1 MKTRHII
8 TVLLTL
14 LIVVLV
20 VVLYR
25 SIMQPVKFEN
35 EFNHRKNSV
44 VENLKR
50 LRIMEEAYRFANG
63 RYCGDLDSLILFAQ
77 NDSVKVLKKFGTLP
91 DNMTEA
97 EALKRGILRREVV
110 WVSAYE
116 NILERDTN
124 FTIDKENLD
133 ELKYIPFTHPK
144 EPFQIGASNVDRG
157 GVIVPVFEIKAD
169 FRQFLKDLD
178 EQTVFNKIAEVEKA
192 NRYPGWKVGD
202 LTQPIVDGNW
212 E

>member
-8 TVLLTL
+8 TILLTL
-14 LIVVLV
+14 LIVALV

-25 SIMQPVKFEN
+25 SIMQPVKFES
-35 EFNHRKNSV
+35 EFNQRKDIV
-44 VENLKR
+44 VERLKR
-50 LRIMEEAYRFANG
+50 LRTMEETYRFANG
-63 RYCGDLDSLILFAQ
+63 KYCGNLDSLILFAQ
-77 NDSVKVLKKFGTLP
+77 KDSVKVLKKFGTLP

-97 EALKRGILRREVV
+97 EALKQGILRREVV
-110 WVSAYE
+110 WVPAYE

-124 FTIDKENLD
+124 FTTAKENLE
-133 ELKYIPFTHPK
+133 ELKYIPFTDPK
-144 EPFQIGASNVDRG
+144 ELFQIGASNVDRG

-169 FRQFLKDLD
+169 FAQFLKDLD
-178 EQTVFNKIAEVEKA
+178 EQTVLNKIAEVEKA
-192 NRYPGWKVGD
+192 NKYPGWKVGD